1 VTIKNAQNLAT
12 APSIE
17 LRWCSGLEDTIT
29 RLSEKVLEKSVAEM
43 IIKKA
48 GLDFHIS
55 YQLDDAED
63 DLSARALVEEMREW
77 R

>member
-1 VTIKNAQNLAT
+1 VTIKNARNLAV

-17 LRWCSGLEDTIT
+17 LRRCSGLEDTIT

-48 GLDFHIS
+48 GHDFHIS

-63 DLSARALVEEMREW
+63 DLSARAMVEEMREW